1 MKIAVAT
8 SGYGG
13 KTLSKTIQVYT
24 SDPIKKIIP
33 LKVTGAVEKTVVIS
47 PGVVRLT
54 GKAQSEISAVIRVIP
69 MEKYPFT
76 IKGISVKNKKIL
88 DVALKP
94 PEDENSAWEILVSN
108 KQIRPGRYFDMI
120 TLVTD
125 STLRPELRINV
136 FGNILE

>member
-1 MKIAVAT
+1 MTELFPRVGKGKVKIAVAT

-54 GKAQSEISAVIRVIP
+54 GKAQSEISAVIRVISHG
-69 MEKYPFT
+69 E
-76 IKGISVKNKKIL
+76 ISL
-88 DVALKP
+88 YH
-94 PEDENSAWEILVSN
+94 
-108 KQIRPGRYFDMI
+108 QRYF
-120 TLVTD
+120 
-125 STLRPELRINV
+125 RKK
-136 FGNILE
+136 